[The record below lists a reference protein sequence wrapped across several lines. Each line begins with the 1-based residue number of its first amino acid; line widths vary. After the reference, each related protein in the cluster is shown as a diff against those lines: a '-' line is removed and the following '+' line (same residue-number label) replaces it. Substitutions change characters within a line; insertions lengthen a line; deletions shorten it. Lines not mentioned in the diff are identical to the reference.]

1 MTDFLDLHLLSM
13 KPPRFLFLKTFNHC
27 WVLIDVYKAFNE
39 SRLAL
44 FIYGGN
50 FNLYKFEAF
59 GFLLSAIWWTINSIG
74 VNPQILD
81 CGGRE
86 ILL

>member
-1 MTDFLDLHLLSM
+1 
-13 KPPRFLFLKTFNHC
+13 
-27 WVLIDVYKAFNE
+27 VLIDVYKAFNE

-59 GFLLSAIWWTINSIG
+59 GFLLSAI
-74 VNPQILD
+74 
-81 CGGRE
+81 
-86 ILL
+86 